1 MQLTFEQFAVQCE
14 GIRTRLTNQSATAD
28 DSAKCV
34 KFLTK
39 MMIGIHPV
47 EKPVLRE
54 EIRKL
59 PFSDNE
65 TKDMLNSLS
74 CLKDGGSTLFQ
85 DFTSMPKFLTHSV
98 VNNLSAEATDDVK
111 LGKLLRWAQNLGL
124 RAPSAPTMQALT
136 GMLLMLTGKAGAS
149 HIDKKNMLDHVKDQW
164 KQRVIFASAPAFI
177 IGNLPSSPANMAK
190 FADADW
196 WTCNMGGR
204 FEDVISQFVAI
215 DEVEWQMLV
224 KSIPIRSTRIEIRGQ
239 LARPAPPLAPTP
251 QPVPPPV
258 QLADLVSLLQAA
270 IAQPLRS
277 QPALAPPSQPG
288 FGRPAPLML
297 ALPAPQPPT
306 EEPEDEPT
314 QTANEA
320 IQSGRV
326 SLLDSAQALLDHA
339 TGINDGK
346 GAKFFRSLWVSQVW

>member
-1 MQLTFEQFAVQCE
+1 MILT
-14 GIRTRLTNQSATAD
+14 
-28 DSAKCV
+28 
-34 KFLTK
+34 
-39 MMIGIHPV
+39 
-47 EKPVLRE
+47 
-54 EIRKL
+54 
-59 PFSDNE
+59 
-65 TKDMLNSLS
+65 
-74 CLKDGGSTLFQ
+74 
-85 DFTSMPKFLTHSV
+85 
-98 VNNLSAEATDDVK
+98 
-111 LGKLLRWAQNLGL
+111 
-124 RAPSAPTMQALT
+124 
-136 GMLLMLTGKAGAS
+136 
-149 HIDKKNMLDHVKDQW
+149 
-164 KQRVIFASAPAFI
+164 
-177 IGNLPSSPANMAK
+177 PSSPANMAK

-239 LARPAPPLAPTP
+239 VARPASLAPTP
-251 QPVPPPV
+251 QPPQPA
-258 QLADLVSLLQAA
+258 LADLVSLLQAA

-277 QPALAPPSQPG
+277 QPALAPPSQPVLAL
-288 FGRPAPLML
+288 PAPPPVL

-346 GAKFFRSLWVSQVW
+346 GAKFFWSLWVSQVW